1 MIMKQY
7 NVTQVFLNG
16 VDEATD
22 LRRLHELTIKHP
34 YVVWGVLISKNRSS
48 KPEEQRYPS
57 MERIDFIKKFIIE
70 NGLRD
75 NFGIHICGTELVQ
88 DLFVSAYDVDPSK
101 LKNNYLNYF
110 KYIQI
115 NFDSSKNT
123 LYTDALINLQRVARG
138 GNIFVTQHNDNN
150 KRLMERYLCHRNNY
164 LPDYVHE
171 LIDYS
176 GGEGIERPVKELLAL
191 YPYSHTPH
199 SFGIAGGFGE
209 HNLISTITELES
221 IEATTASS
229 NTEFVTKP
237 ETIDIWIDMES
248 RIRNNAGWLDLDV
261 CERILDAFSE
271 YKAQVK

>member
-1 MIMKQY
+1 MKQY

-123 LYTDALINLQRVARG
+123 LYTDALSQLQYRAMM
-138 GNIFVTQHNDNN
+138 GNIFVTQYNYNNRKLMSLYRAHNSGDVG
-150 KRLMERYLCHRNNY
+150 RLY
-164 LPDYVHE
+164 E
-171 LIDYS
+171 LIDFS
-176 GGEGIERPVKELLAL
+176 GGEGIPIQSAKELISK
-191 YPYSHTPH
+191 YPSRYNSN
-199 SFGIAGGFGE
+199 FGIAGGIGE
-209 HNLISTITELES
+209 DNIIDTIEEIES
-221 IEATTASS
+221 IRRDYQ
-229 NTEFVTKP
+229 NDK
-237 ETIDIWIDMES
+237 TINVWVDMES

-261 CERILDAFSE
+261 CESILDAFSE